1 MDARRRVLI
10 VEDDQDVREMM
21 TEVLEGGC
29 AVTVAVD
36 GTDALEMLTR
46 RRRKFDALVVD
57 LEMPGLGGIA
67 LLSTLRERGIDVP
80 ALIVSG
86 VPGAVRRA
94 HEAHADFMAKP
105 FEIETLEAKVGELL
119 QKAS

>member
-1 MDARRRVLI
+1 MGKRRRVLI
-10 VEDDQDVREMM
+10 VEDDRDVREMM
-21 TEVLEGGC
+21 TEVLESGC

-36 GTDALEMLTR
+36 GKAALEMLTR

-57 LEMPGLGGIA
+57 LEMPGLGGLA
-67 LLSTLRERGIDVP
+67 LLSSLRERGIDVP

-86 VPGAVRRA
+86 MPGAVRRA
-94 HEAHADFMAKP
+94 REAHADFMAKP
-105 FEIETLEAKVGELL
+105 FEIETFEAKVDELL

>member
-1 MDARRRVLI
+1 MGERRRVLI

-21 TEVLEGGC
+21 TEVLESGC

-36 GTDALEMLTR
+36 GTAALEMLTR

-67 LLSTLRERGIDVP
+67 LLSRLRERGIDVP
-80 ALIVSG
+80 ALIVFG
-86 VPGAVRRA
+86 MLGAVRRA
-94 HEAHADFMAKP
+94 REAHADFMAKP
-105 FEIETLEAKVGELL
+105 FDIETLEAKVGELL